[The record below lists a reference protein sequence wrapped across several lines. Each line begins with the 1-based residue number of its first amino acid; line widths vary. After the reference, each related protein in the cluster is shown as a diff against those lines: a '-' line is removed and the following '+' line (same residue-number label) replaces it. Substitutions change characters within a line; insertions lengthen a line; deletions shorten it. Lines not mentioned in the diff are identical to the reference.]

1 MHASMSETPNLKS
14 HKCPY
19 CPRTF
24 RSLQSFGG
32 HQTAHRREIEEMRR
46 QAEKP
51 SSSSAAAVAAMHV
64 QQNRRVLDLISRVGL
79 GEIGVARALQEEE
92 EEEHVH
98 VEVKREGLEELDL
111 ISKVGLGK

>member
-24 RSLQSFGG
+24 KSLQSFGG

-46 QAEKP
+46 QAEKAP
-51 SSSSAAAVAAMHV
+51 SSSAAAMHV
-64 QQNRRVLDLISRVGL
+64 QQNRRALDLISRVGL
-79 GEIGVARALQEEE
+79 GEVGVARALQEEEE

>member
-1 MHASMSETPNLKS
+1 MSETPNLKS

-24 RSLQSFGG
+24 KSLQSFGG

-51 SSSSAAAVAAMHV
+51 PSSSAAAAAMHV
-64 QQNRRVLDLISRVGL
+64 QQNRRALDLISRVGL
-79 GEIGVARALQEEE
+79 GEIGVARALQEEEE